1 MTLTDYLVCAAVLAV
16 GYSLNLLYI
25 TIFYH
30 RAVTHRALELRPGL
44 RRFVQQT
51 GNWVTGLDLKAWV
64 CMHRIH
70 HANADGPGDP
80 HSPSNVGIVGV
91 ALAQLRS
98 YERILVGLSRHDEA
112 LMDVVKDLDFEVN
125 WLNRRKL
132 WYLPYAV
139 HAAVAAA
146 LWLSTGLW
154 LLGLVY
160 FLGIM
165 SHPVQGWIVNSFGH
179 AVGSRNFDTPD
190 NSRNNH
196 VGAWLI
202 WGEGL
207 QNNHHAYPGS
217 AKFSYHW
224 WEADFGWLV
233 ARTLERVGAVRV
245 NRAGLIPRPVTD
257 HIIPEADP
265 HHLADGCPA
274 KARHLPSYS
283 AGGSRQRRRQP
294 SAR

>member
-1 MTLTDYLVCAAVLAV
+1 MTLTDYLVCAAVLAA
-16 GYSLNLLYI
+16 GYALNLLYI

-30 RAVTHRALELRPGL
+30 RAVTHRALQLRPGL
-44 RRFVQQT
+44 RRFVVAT

-70 HANADGPGDP
+70 HANADGPDDP
-80 HSPSNVGIVGV
+80 HSPANVGILGV

-98 YERILVGLSRHDEA
+98 YERILIGLARHDQA
-112 LMDVVKDLDFEVN
+112 LMAVVQDLDFEVN

-132 WYLPYAV
+132 WYLPYLV
-139 HAAVAAA
+139 HAAVAAV
-146 LWLSTGLW
+146 LWLTTGLW
-154 LLGLVY
+154 LLAMVY

-196 VGAWLI
+196 VAAWLI

-224 WEADFGWLV
+224 FEADFGWVV

-245 NRAGLIPRPVTD
+245 NRAGLIPRPQAV
-257 HIIPEADP
+257 PRPAP
-265 HHLADGCPA
+265 HLTEIGASP
-274 KARHLPSYS
+274 RS
-283 AGGSRQRRRQP
+283 
-294 SAR
+294 

>member
-1 MTLTDYLVCAAVLAV
+1 MTTTGYLVCAAVLAG

-30 RAVTHRALELRPGL
+30 RAVTHRALQLRPGL
-44 RRFVQQT
+44 RRFVQYT

-70 HANADGPGDP
+70 HANADRPDDP
-80 HSPSNVGIVGV
+80 HSPANVGIIGV
-91 ALAQLRS
+91 ASAQLRS
-98 YERILVGLSRHDEA
+98 YERILAGLARHDEA
-112 LMDVVKDLDFEVN
+112 LTSVVKDLDFEVN

-139 HAAVAAA
+139 HAAIAAV
-146 LWLSTGLW
+146 LWLATGLW
-154 LLGLVY
+154 PLGLVY

-196 VGAWLI
+196 VAAWLI
-202 WGEGL
+202 W
-207 QNNHHAYPGS
+207 S
-217 AKFSYHW
+217 S
-224 WEADFGWLV
+224 
-233 ARTLERVGAVRV
+233 RTTG
-245 NRAGLIPRPVTD
+245 GRPT
-257 HIIPEADP
+257 
-265 HHLADGCPA
+265 
-274 KARHLPSYS
+274 S
-283 AGGSRQRRRQP
+283 AGSSPVRWNGWAYSR
-294 SAR
+294 

>member
-1 MTLTDYLVCAAVLAV
+1 MTRNDYLACAAVLAA
-16 GYSLNLLYI
+16 GYSLNLVLI

-30 RAVTHRALELRPGL
+30 RALTHRALELSPGL
-44 RRFVQQT
+44 RRFVHLT

-70 HANADGPGDP
+70 HANADRPDDP
-80 HSPSNVGIVGV
+80 HSPANAGILGV

-98 YERILVGLSRHDEA
+98 YERILAGLLRRDPNLTA
-112 LMDVVKDLDFEVN
+112 VVDDLDFDVH

-132 WYLPYAV
+132 WYLPYLTHAGVAV
-139 HAAVAAA
+139 VVAV
-146 LWLSTGLW
+146 LSGVW
-154 LLGLVY
+154 PLGVVY
-160 FLGIM
+160 FAGIM

-196 VGAWLI
+196 VAAWLI

-217 AKFSYHW
+217 AKFSYHR
-224 WEADFGWLV
+224 WELDFGWFV
-233 ARTLERVGAVRV
+233 ARGLERLGVVRV
-245 NRAGLIPRPVTD
+245 NRAGLIPRPARATRT
-257 HIIPEADP
+257 HMADV
-265 HHLADGCPA
+265 
-274 KARHLPSYS
+274 S
-283 AGGSRQRRRQP
+283 
-294 SAR
+294 